1 MRHLFLTGLLLL
13 CASLETKAQ
22 HVFRNTSLSDALIE
36 LDASSKRYEI
46 SFVYNELED
55 FTVTTTVGRRRSLP
69 DAVRDVCGFYPVRVS
84 VRGRDILV
92 ECMQKDRTKLI
103 GRLTDANQQPIAYAN
118 ITLYAD
124 STLIGGGVSN
134 EVGDFVIPCSAAQAR
149 VHITCVGFKAFDKVL
164 PIKNVGTLRMQM
176 DNHYLENVSIS
187 GHMPLVRHED
197 MRLVYLVSRD
207 AMARGLDAQE
217 LLSRVPTVSVFG
229 GQASI
234 LGKGTARFMINGHVV
249 AMDEES
255 IRQKLWTMHSEDIER
270 IEVLSIPSGRYQDDA
285 AGGFINIVLR
295 RDPSLGW
302 RSDVNT
308 RFVSSDDWGGRVN
321 ASVGYV
327 SEKFDMSV
335 NIDGG
340 RTTGRNKRSSV
351 FEGLDREETLDNRT
365 TDKDVSLSAMLHYL
379 PVKNIDLGAML
390 AFKEE
395 WQYQDIES
403 NLRQYQHN
411 AYGNPT
417 DRGEIGGSRYTVKY
431 EPNKPIRVPSLST
444 YADWMLDSLGKKLS
458 LSYSFYRKKE
468 NVETNIWDQYAIYGG
483 VNGPRPLWCNAEN
496 AYTVNSV
503 KLDVMLPFRFMECDA
518 GLSYTDIT
526 LNDDLLAKGYTY
538 VSINDDYNYSEHTL
552 AAYCS
557 LHKDLGRLKATAG
570 LRYERTHLNDQAD
583 SNGNYNHY
591 LPTLRLSYRL
601 ADRQQIV
608 LNWGMAIHRPNFNS
622 LNPVQLPETRTTIV
636 LGNPTLRPSQ
646 TNNVEL
652 SYSYN
657 QGIHAVL
664 YHQHG
669 RNQVEWLRFNDTRSI
684 WNGFNYIQP
693 YNCYKSDKT
702 GFLLRCYRQIVP
714 WMVVMGEGDVHHYL
728 TYADEVVTM
737 SESLLSYPLMAEGWT
752 KRLAVETNFVLN
764 RRHSIIFDA
773 RYDHIFSQITG
784 LTEYGH
790 SEWFRFALRGS
801 FLEDRLKLSLILD
814 DPFCQ
819 HVTDYVRKYKKYDE
833 KTRMNYHSHAITLT
847 ASYSLVG
854 KKVRRTQQNSHAVD
868 MQRSQKQNIR

>member
-149 VHITCVGFKAFDKVL
+149 VHITCVGFKAFDRVL

-255 IRQKLWTMHSEDIER
+255 IRQKLWAMHSEDIER

-321 ASVGYV
+321 VSVGYV

-335 NIDGG
+335 NVDGG
-340 RTTGRNKRSSV
+340 RATGRNKRSSV

-403 NLRQYQHN
+403 KSDGWLYRVPDGW
-411 AYGNPT
+411 ADLGNRGDYNVIVNYKPT
-417 DRGEIGGSRYTVKY
+417 
-431 EPNKPIRVPSLST
+431 KPTRVPSIST
-444 YADWMLDSLGKKLS
+444 YADWTLDSLGKKLS

-468 NVETNIWDQYAIYGG
+468 KVETDYDDQYPFTG
-483 VNGPRPLWCNAEN
+483 VLESPWCKAKNT
-496 AYTVNSV
+496 YSV
-503 KLDVMLPFRFMECDA
+503 HSAKLDMMLPFRFLECDA
-518 GLSYTDIT
+518 GLSYTDVS
-526 LNDDLLAKGYTY
+526 LKDDLLARGLYLRT
-538 VSINDDYNYSEHTL
+538 NEDYNYGEHTL

-570 LRYERTHLNDQAD
+570 LRYERTRLNDQAD

-622 LNPVQLPETRTTIV
+622 LNPVQLRQTRETIV
-636 LGNPTLRPSQ
+636 SGNPTLRPSQ

-652 SYSYN
+652 SYSHNGGVY
-657 QGIHAVL
+657 AVA

-669 RNQVEWLRFNDTRSI
+669 RDQVEWLRFNNTESNE
-684 WNGFNYIQP
+684 NGNVCILP

-702 GFLLRCYRQIVP
+702 GFLLRSQRQIVP
-714 WMVVMGEGDVHHYL
+714 WLAVMGEGDVHYYSAHP
-728 TYADEVVTM
+728 DKEVAM
-737 SESLLSYPLMAEGWT
+737 NEGLSSYPLGIDGWN
-752 KRLAVETNFVLN
+752 KRLAVESNFMLS
-764 RRHSIIFDA
+764 RRHSIMFDA
-773 RYDHIFSQITG
+773 RYVHIFSHSSG
-784 LTEYGH
+784 LTEYGL

-801 FLEDRLKLSLILD
+801 FLEDRLKLSFILD

-847 ASYSLVG
+847 ASYSLTG

>member
-149 VHITCVGFKAFDKVL
+149 VHITCVGFKAFDRVL

-255 IRQKLWTMHSEDIER
+255 IRQKLWAMHSEDIER

-321 ASVGYV
+321 VSVGYV

-335 NIDGG
+335 NVDGG

-365 TDKDVSLSAMLHYL
+365 TDKDVSLSAMLHYQ
-379 PVKNIDLGAML
+379 PVKNINLGATL

-395 WQYQDIES
+395 WQRQDLES
-403 NLRQYQHN
+403 KLGDWLHAVR
-411 AYGNPT
+411 
-417 DRGEIGGSRYTVKY
+417 Y
-431 EPNKPIRVPSLST
+431 EPNKPTRVPSIST
-444 YADWMLDSLGKKLS
+444 YADWTLDSLGKKLS
-458 LSYSFYRKKE
+458 LSYSFYRKNE
-468 NVETNIWDQYAIYGG
+468 NVQTNIWDQSETYYGF
-483 VNGPRPLWCNAEN
+483 NSPRSLWSKAEN
-496 AYTVNSV
+496 IYSV
-503 KLDVMLPFRFMECDA
+503 RSAKLDMMLPFRLLECDA
-518 GLSYTDIT
+518 GLSYTDIK
-526 LNDDLLAKGYTY
+526 LDDDLLIRGSYNRDK
-538 VSINDDYNYSEHTL
+538 NENYNYGEHTL

-570 LRYERTHLNDQAD
+570 LRYERTRLKDQAD

-622 LNPVQLPETRTTIV
+622 LNPVQLPETRETIV
-636 LGNPTLRPSQ
+636 FGNPTLRPSQ

-652 SYSYN
+652 SYSHNGGVYVV
-657 QGIHAVL
+657 A

-669 RNQVEWLRFNDTRSI
+669 RNQVDWLRFIDTISI
-684 WNGFNYIQP
+684 WNGLNYIQP

-702 GFLLRCYRQIVP
+702 GLLLRCQRQIVP
-714 WMVVMGEGDVHHYL
+714 WLAVMGEGDVYRYSTHP
-728 TYADEVVTM
+728 DEEFTM
-737 SESLLSYPLMAEGWT
+737 SERYLSYPLGVGGWGD
-752 KRLAVETNFVLN
+752 RFAVETNFLLS
-764 RRHSIIFDA
+764 RRHSILFDA
-773 RYDHIFSQITG
+773 RYDQIFSHGSG
-784 LTEYGH
+784 LAGYGH

-801 FLEDRLKLSLILD
+801 FFEDRLKLSLVLD

-819 HVTDYVRKYKKYDE
+819 HVTDYVRKYKFFNE

-847 ASYSLVG
+847 ASYSLTG

>member
-1 MRHLFLTGLLLL
+1 
-13 CASLETKAQ
+13 LETKAQ

-365 TDKDVSLSAMLHYL
+365 TDKDVSLSAMLHYQ

-395 WQYQDIES
+395 WQRQDLES
-403 NLRQYQHN
+403 KLGDWLHAVR
-411 AYGNPT
+411 
-417 DRGEIGGSRYTVKY
+417 Y
-431 EPNKPIRVPSLST
+431 EPNKPTRVPSIST
-444 YADWMLDSLGKKLS
+444 YADWTLDSLGKKLS
-458 LSYSFYRKKE
+458 LSYSFYRKNE
-468 NVETNIWDQYAIYGG
+468 NVQTNIWDQSETYYGF
-483 VNGPRPLWCNAEN
+483 NSPRSLWSKAEN
-496 AYTVNSV
+496 IYSV
-503 KLDVMLPFRFMECDA
+503 RSAKLDMMLPFRLLECDA
-518 GLSYTDIT
+518 GLSYTDIK
-526 LNDDLLAKGYTY
+526 LDDDLLIRDLYQWDK
-538 VSINDDYNYSEHTL
+538 NENHNYSEHTL

-557 LHKDLGRLKATAG
+557 LHKDFGRLKATAG

-622 LNPVQLPETRTTIV
+622 LNPVQLPQTRATIV
-636 LGNPTLRPSQ
+636 SGNPTLRPSQ

-652 SYSYN
+652 SYSHNGGVYVV
-657 QGIHAVL
+657 A

-669 RNQVEWLRFNDTRSI
+669 RNQVEWLRFHSLQRIDKD
-684 WNGFNYIQP
+684 YIQP
-693 YNCYKSDKT
+693 HNCYKSDKT
-702 GFLLRCYRQIVP
+702 GFLLHYQRQIVP
-714 WMVVMGEGDVHHYL
+714 WIAVMVEGDVHYYSAHP
-728 TYADEVVTM
+728 DEEVAM
-737 SESLLSYPLMAEGWT
+737 NEGLSSYPLGIDGWN
-752 KRLAVETNFVLN
+752 KRFAIETNFLLS
-764 RRHSIIFDA
+764 RLHSILFDA
-773 RYDHIFSQITG
+773 RYDQIFSHGSG
-784 LTEYGH
+784 LAGYGH
-790 SEWFRFALRGS
+790 SEWFHFALRGS

-819 HVTDYVRKYKKYDE
+819 HVTDYVRKYKFFNE

-868 MQRSQKQNIR
+868 MQRSNKQNIR